1 MTTSLVTGGAESL
14 ADIDRMRAD
23 GLECTIAA
31 AGVATLVGGGV
42 R

>member
-14 ADIDRMRAD
+14 ADIDHMRAD
-23 GLECTIAA
+23 GLERAIAA
-31 AGVATLVGGGV
+31 ARVATLVGGAD